1 MNSLFRLSQASD
13 RPMYQQI
20 VDQVKQRV
28 AMGIW
33 APGMAIPSIR
43 ELAVD
48 IGVSVVT
55 VRRAYLELEN
65 DGVIVTSQGRKSYVA
80 EGEAKLDTRLKQE
93 ELTTRLRQAVELA
106 RTLGLTKRELT
117 AELQRVENEED
128 EGIEDL

>member
-1 MNSLFRLSQASD
+1 
-13 RPMYQQI
+13 MYQQI

>member
-1 MNSLFRLSQASD
+1 MNSSFHLSQASD

-28 AMGIW
+28 AMGTW

-55 VRRAYLELEN
+55 VRRAYLELED

-80 EGEAKLDTRLKQE
+80 EGEARLDIRLKQE
-93 ELTTRLRQAVELA
+93 ELTTRLRQLVELA
-106 RTLGLTKRELT
+106 RTLGLTRRELN
-117 AELQRVENEED
+117 AELRRVEDEE
-128 EGIEDL
+128 EIEDV